1 MFIGSVWH
9 LVSAIVIGPALVV
22 LRRLPNRGGSK
33 RVRILSNLL
42 FWLLLNGLL
51 AATQKIGIIG
61 GIFHAETYPDD
72 PPPPPSSSFHL
83 AASNKSASANSSQP
97 GYSGEQKLSA
107 EVRETR
113 ISRAAKLDS
122 WSRQLELARAKLE
135 PEASSYASQTG
146 DCNYS
151 ETLTASRK
159 NAKATNA
166 IRKSRASESLD
177 DGPIVADRRKL
188 FEDDEVTDLDDDAP
202 GGGRFKR
209 ATSDHFKP
217 RKRQSPL
224 VVFLCWT
231 LSVGIKTVS
240 TLQRK
245 VINLRLPL
253 HDNQIT
259 LD

>member
-61 GIFHAETYPDD
+61 GVFHAETYPDD
-72 PPPPPSSSFHL
+72 PPPPPPPPPPSSSFHL
-83 AASNKSASANSSQP
+83 AASAASNKSAAPANSSLP

-113 ISRAAKLDS
+113 TSRAAELDS
-122 WSRQLELARAKLE
+122 WSRQLARAQANFE
-135 PEASSYASQTG
+135 PQEDSYASQTG
-146 DCNYS
+146 DCDYS

-159 NAKATNA
+159 NAKATKA
-166 IRKSRASESLD
+166 IRKSRAPAS
-177 DGPIVADRRKL
+177 GPTQ
-188 FEDDEVTDLDDDAP
+188 FGDEQTRDLGDDAP
-202 GGGRFKR
+202 GGRFKR
-209 ATSDHFKP
+209 ATSGDFKP

-240 TLQRK
+240 T
-245 VINLRLPL
+245 
-253 HDNQIT
+253 
-259 LD
+259 